1 MQNLGRGEGKQSVLL
16 ENSQLNIWGGVAIT
30 VVVWLGGGVLPHMGY
45 VGRVWL
51 SSSLL

>member
-30 VVVWLGGGVLPHMGY
+30 VVVWLGGGGTATYGLHRY
-45 VGRVWL
+45 VPQ
-51 SSSLL
+51 